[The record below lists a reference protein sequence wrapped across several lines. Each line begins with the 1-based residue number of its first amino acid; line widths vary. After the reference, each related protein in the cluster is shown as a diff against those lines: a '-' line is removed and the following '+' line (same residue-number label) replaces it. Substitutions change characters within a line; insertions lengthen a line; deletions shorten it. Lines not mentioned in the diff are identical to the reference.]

1 MEGAV
6 SSLQPNGGKVRA
18 LGGSGENGRNCF
30 LLEAPAGNLLMDCG
44 VKREITEDWRDAYPA
59 LTADV
64 AKSLS
69 AVFLSHSHE
78 DHCAALPYLHA
89 LGYRGAIYASPETIE
104 ATPRM
109 IHKWMAY
116 AQSHGCSLPYGEADV
131 AGLHFCP
138 LQTGEGKMGP
148 FSVLTG
154 RSGHT
159 VGSLWAA
166 LKWRAEGDPLFYSG
180 DLCLCSHTLAT
191 DQPPRCGAAVLDAA
205 YAGQALDQ
213 AGQYAALEAFVARA
227 AARGGRVLLPVPSQG
242 RGCDMLLYLA
252 KRFPHLPVWAEDVL
266 VRSCEALLRQST
278 WIRGDLEGRS
288 ALAQVKRVCTPAD
301 RAQACACA
309 PCLCFT
315 TDGML
320 TTAESR
326 FYLEAFGS
334 DPASCAV
341 ITGHAAQG
349 TPAANLLT
357 PGWCVENSIAMQ
369 TVKITIKVHADD
381 EDVLSVC
388 RRLGT
393 RQVLLFH
400 APAAC
405 CAGLYEAIAHLGD
418 S

>member
-1 MEGAV
+1 M
-6 SSLQPNGGKVRA
+6 
-18 LGGSGENGRNCF
+18 
-30 LLEAPAGNLLMDCG
+30 
-44 VKREITEDWRDAYPA
+44 
-59 LTADV
+59 
-64 AKSLS
+64 
-69 AVFLSHSHE
+69 
-78 DHCAALPYLHA
+78 
-89 LGYRGAIYASPETIE
+89 
-104 ATPRM
+104 
-109 IHKWMAY
+109 
-116 AQSHGCSLPYGEADV
+116 
-131 AGLHFCP
+131 
-138 LQTGEGKMGP
+138 
-148 FSVLTG
+148 
-154 RSGHT
+154 
-159 VGSLWAA
+159 
-166 LKWRAEGDPLFYSG
+166 
-180 DLCLCSHTLAT
+180 
-191 DQPPRCGAAVLDAA
+191 LDAA

-357 PGWCVENSIAMQ
+357 PGWRVENSITKMSCRFAGGWVPARYCFF
-369 TVKITIKVHADD
+369 TRRPHA
-381 EDVLSVC
+381 VPVCMRLS
-388 RRLGT
+388 RIWAT
-393 RQVLLFH
+393 AEHLLSER
-400 APAAC
+400 AAC
-405 CAGLYEAIAHLGD
+405 VNRLVGAHRHGAASQAASSLRLVP
-418 S
+418 SKRRTRSAKW